1 MDSAISHKK
10 PRKRATGRQGEK
22 RMDNSTGVASAET
35 QAKKRPVF
43 MSQPGNTPRAPTE
56 IPARKMAKN
65 PAHAGPPSR
74 KGRNWKAWRAG
85 PRSVAPGETM
95 AQEKRAERE
104 SIIAAPRPPAR
115 VSREKLP
122 RLIDDNLSLRS
133 GLRAA
138 KQSAEAS

>member
-1 MDSAISHKK
+1 MDSVISHTK
-10 PRKRATGRQGEK
+10 PRKRAIGRQGEK
-22 RMDNSTGVASAET
+22 RIDISTGVASTET
-35 QAKKRPVF
+35 LAKERPVP
-43 MSQPGNTPRAPTE
+43 MSHLGNTPRVPTE
-56 IPARKMAKN
+56 IPKRKMAKN

-74 KGRNWKAWRAG
+74 KGRNWKACRAG
-85 PRSVAPGETM
+85 PRSTAPGETM

-104 SIIAAPRPPAR
+104 SIIAAPRPPAS

-133 GLRAA
+133 ALSAA